1 MQAIELVLGSPNG
14 ESPYEI
20 GTLNLVQTNKRKP
33 FFYDT
38 HPCRSLVIPV
48 PNKLGNL
55 QKDFKDTYKRVLEHY
70 NINNLKDIRTSDLYH
85 LYCEKFSFKHICRI
99 GNITQI

>member
-14 ESPYEI
+14 ESVFEI
-20 GTLNLVQTNKRKP
+20 GTLNIVQTNKRKP

-55 QKDFKDTYKRVLEHY
+55 QKDFKDTYKRVLKYY
-70 NINNLKDIRTSDLYH
+70 NVENLKDIRTSDLYDN
-85 LYCEKFSFKHICRI
+85 YCWNFSIKYICRL